1 MPPSCVENLYY
12 ISTIIYLFCITLQ
25 WANKERR
32 TRLRWTISYKSM
44 YFVHPSLE
52 LVTLFKGE
60 ISIVSNNPYEALV
73 SKGAAGQLVKKSQ
86 GQKRQLITLFHKEY
100 SSFCYDLFYL
110 CLDVHC
116 NNKKMVKN
124 FRQKNGIKIVQKCA
138 KRKGIL
144 DWLLYRKISESR

>member
-1 MPPSCVENLYY
+1 M
-12 ISTIIYLFCITLQ
+12 
-25 WANKERR
+25 
-32 TRLRWTISYKSM
+32 
-44 YFVHPSLE
+44 
-52 LVTLFKGE
+52 TLFKGP
-60 ISIVSNNPYEALV
+60 ISIVSNNPYEVLG
-73 SKGAAGQLVKKSQ
+73 STGAAGQLLKKSQ

-110 CLDVHC
+110 CFDVHC

-144 DWLLYRKISESR
+144 D